1 VADNALKGGSPEIA
15 LQIAN
20 NVLAQNPGN
29 GSALATKGEALT
41 ALGHPEEAAIAF
53 SQVPPR
59 DPASVSAQIG
69 LGRIRLASDPVAAE
83 AAFLGALSQD
93 PRNGVA
99 LNDLGIARDLQGR
112 HTDAQTAYRSA
123 LGVDPD
129 MRAAQVNLALSLA
142 MSGQSRD
149 AVQLLRPLASKPDA
163 SPQVRHDMAA
173 VLAMSGSRTE
183 AEQILSKDCRR
194 SRCSRRWTRSTRLPP
209 RSRMQLPD
217 YWQQRL
223 PPLRNRLRRR
233 LRRRLWLPRFIR
245 HPWRC
250 RSQQAHPPRQPS
262 RRQCRRPPPLPPYQR
277 RCSRRLRHHPCRHHQ
292 VPLVA
297 RLRFSLQARP
307 LRETRQRSNGGACS
321 GKCLMRSRD
330 TSRYSPRS
338 TAVVEQSGVSERAVL
353 LMPGRPARSASM
365 SEQTVRVA
373 HFYSDSEMS
382 TAEPW
387 RPSARC
393 GGNLGH

>member
-149 AVQLLRPLASKPDA
+149 AVQLQQFSMR
-163 SPQVRHDMAA
+163 Q
-173 VLAMSGSRTE
+173 
-183 AEQILSKDCRR
+183 
-194 SRCSRRWTRSTRLPP
+194 TRTRL
-209 RSRMQLPD
+209 L
-217 YWQQRL
+217 L
-223 PPLRNRLRRR
+223 
-233 LRRRLWLPRFIR
+233 
-245 HPWRC
+245 
-250 RSQQAHPPRQPS
+250 ATPS
-262 RRQCRRPPPLPPYQR
+262 
-277 RCSRRLRHHPCRHHQ
+277 H
-292 VPLVA
+292 A
-297 RLRFSLQARP
+297 
-307 LRETRQRSNGGACS
+307 
-321 GKCLMRSRD
+321 
-330 TSRYSPRS
+330 
-338 TAVVEQSGVSERAVL
+338 
-353 LMPGRPARSASM
+353 
-365 SEQTVRVA
+365 
-373 HFYSDSEMS
+373 
-382 TAEPW
+382 
-387 RPSARC
+387 
-393 GGNLGH
+393 